1 MYKKSTINLL
11 VSLAVG
17 LGIVFS
23 SVVWAKNPNMAVSK
37 RDSNGDGKVS
47 LDEWDTPEFIFNK
60 IVK

>member
-37 RDSNGDGKVS
+37 RDSNGD
-47 LDEWDTPEFIFNK
+47 
-60 IVK
+60 